1 MKKIFLSILFILPL
15 VLLAQE
21 DDSYNLDYN
30 NSKNATEL
38 CTKIKSSGLMSNA
51 EADDALAKILSVV
64 GASKRFIVA
73 PCENINNALAIIDDG
88 MRYILYDPK
97 FINSISQTSN
107 YWANMSIL
115 AHEVGHHINGHTLGS
130 SISAYE
136 NKIQELEADEF
147 SGFVMQ
153 KIGANLEQSIDAIAS
168 ISASGDDTYSSHPN
182 KSRRIKAI
190 TKGFNNAKNNSFI
203 TEKKLTDW
211 EEYYFRGNEKY
222 DAEDYEGAIED
233 YTESIKLKP
242 SEDAY
247 FSRSRSKGKLDDNSG
262 AKYDLIRS
270 IELNEKSWKSHY
282 YLGLNL
288 ADIDNFG
295 SLSAFKTYLKL
306 TDYSA
311 DFYDSW
317 TYYYITK
324 SYLNE
329 GFYKKALEYINH
341 TLNESNFESVID
353 RSNHDLFYRSRG
365 AVYFNL
371 ENYDL
376 ARKDYEKASELAPE
390 TALYVELIGDTYAKE
405 KKHKKAIEFYDRALI
420 LDPDKYSIYE
430 YRAYA
435 YEALENYFN
444 ALLDMNEAIKHKSD
458 YAYLYFKRGEY
469 SSKLDDK
476 KNSCTDWLK
485 ARELGSEEALKSL
498 IEICGYTKENFYTAD
513 DYMNLA
519 VEKNVK
525 GDYDESLLLINKAEE
540 LGYKDLYFLES
551 YKYSY
556 FYNKKQYDL
565 ALGVLMKI
573 KDDTSTYSSSSFWWT
588 RNYLLTLYELENF
601 SELTSVTKELINEN
615 KLDPDVLEYKLN
627 SDFITKNTDFVLDIY
642 ISYFNSYYLSKE
654 YDKAIIV
661 SSKMIKVGKTITEAS
676 EILRL
681 GYQYRSDSKLLKED
695 YLGALQDINENIKM
709 REEWSLGYII
719 SGKIKLAMGKTNYAC
734 DDFKKALQV
743 SLKNENEG
751 GEDQQEIQKLIDDN
765 CNL

>member
-1 MKKIFLSILFILPL
+1 MKKILSSILFVLPL

-51 EADDALAKILSVV
+51 EADDAMAKILSVV

-353 RSNHDLFYRSRG
+353 RSNQHFFYNQRG
-365 AVYFNL
+365 DVYFEL

-376 ARKDYEKASELAPE
+376 ARKDYEKASELDPE
-390 TALYVELIGDTYAKE
+390 KALYVELIGDTYAKE
-405 KKHKKAIEFYDRALI
+405 KKHKKAIEFYDQALI

-519 VEKNVK
+519 VEKNKK

-765 CNL
+765 CK

>member
-1 MKKIFLSILFILPL
+1 MKKILSSILFVLPL

-51 EADDALAKILSVV
+51 EADDAMAKILSVV

-247 FSRSRSKGKLDDNSG
+247 FNRSRSKGKLDDKSG

-270 IELNEKSWKSHY
+270 IELNEKSWRSHY

-353 RSNHDLFYRSRG
+353 RSNQHFFYDQRG
-365 AVYFNL
+365 DVYFEL

-376 ARKDYEKASELAPE
+376 ARKDYEKASELDPE
-390 TALYVELIGDTYAKE
+390 KALYVELIGDTYAKE
-405 KKHKKAIEFYDRALI
+405 KKHKKAIEFYDQALI

-519 VEKNVK
+519 VEKNKK

-642 ISYFNSYYLSKE
+642 NGYFKSYYLSKE
-654 YDKAIIV
+654 YEKAIIV

-676 EILRL
+676 KILRL

-695 YLGALQDINENIKM
+695 YLGALQDINEYIKM
-709 REEWSLGYII
+709 REEWSSGYII

-765 CNL
+765 CK

>member
-1 MKKIFLSILFILPL
+1 MKKIVSSILFVLPL

-51 EADDALAKILSVV
+51 EADDAMAKILSVV

-262 AKYDLIRS
+262 EKYDLIRS
-270 IELNEKSWKSHY
+270 IELNEKSWRSHY

-353 RSNHDLFYRSRG
+353 RSNQHFFYDQRG
-365 AVYFNL
+365 DVYFEL

-390 TALYVELIGDTYAKE
+390 SALFLELIGDTYAKE

-573 KDDTSTYSSSSFWWT
+573 KNDTSTYSSSSFWWT
-588 RNYLLTLYELENF
+588 RNYFITLYKLENF

-627 SDFITKNTDFVLDIY
+627 SDFITKNMDFVLTIY

-695 YLGALQDINENIKM
+695 YLGALQDINEYIKM
-709 REEWSLGYII
+709 REEWSSGYII

-765 CNL
+765 CK

>member
-1 MKKIFLSILFILPL
+1 MKKILSSILFVLPL

-51 EADDALAKILSVV
+51 EADDAMAKILSVV

-247 FSRSRSKGKLDDNSG
+247 FYRARSKRKLDDNSG
-262 AKYDLIRS
+262 EKYDLIRS
-270 IELNEKSWKSHY
+270 IELNEKSWRSHY

-353 RSNHDLFYRSRG
+353 RSNQHFFYDQRG
-365 AVYFNL
+365 DVYFEL

-376 ARKDYEKASELAPE
+376 ARKDYEKASELDPE
-390 TALYVELIGDTYAKE
+390 KALYVELIGDTYAKE
-405 KKHKKAIEFYDRALI
+405 KKHKKAIEFYDQALI

-519 VEKNVK
+519 VEKNKK

-695 YLGALQDINENIKM
+695 YLGALQDINEYIKM
-709 REEWSLGYII
+709 REEWSSGYII

-765 CNL
+765 CK

>member
-519 VEKNVK
+519 VEKNKK

>member
-51 EADDALAKILSVV
+51 EADDAMAKILSVV

-222 DAEDYEGAIED
+222 NAEDYEGAIED

-247 FSRSRSKGKLDDNSG
+247 FYRAKSKGELDDNSG
-262 AKYDLIRS
+262 EKYDLIRS
-270 IELNEKSWKSHY
+270 IELNEKSWRSHY
-282 YLGLNL
+282 HLGLNL
-288 ADIDNFG
+288 ADIDNYG

-306 TDYSA
+306 TDWSA

-317 TYYYITK
+317 TYYYITRA
-324 SYLNE
+324 YANE
-329 GFYKKALEYINH
+329 GFYKKALKYIKY
-341 TLNESNFESVID
+341 TINESNFEDVID
-353 RSNHDLFYRSRG
+353 KSSHASFYRGRG
-365 AVYFNL
+365 EVYFKL

-390 TALYVELIGDTYAKE
+390 SALYLELIGDTYAKE
-405 KKHKKAIEFYDRALI
+405 KKHKKTIEFYDQALI

-498 IEICGYTKENFYTAD
+498 IEICGYTKEYFYTAD

-573 KDDTSTYSSSSFWWT
+573 KDDTSNYSSSSFWWT

-627 SDFITKNTDFVLDIY
+627 SDFITKNTDFVFTIY
-642 ISYFNSYYLSKE
+642 RSYFNSYYLSKE

-695 YLGALQDINENIKM
+695 YLGALQDINEYIKM
-709 REEWSLGYII
+709 REEWSSGYII

-765 CNL
+765 CK

>member
-1 MKKIFLSILFILPL
+1 MKKIVSSILFVLPL

-51 EADDALAKILSVV
+51 EADDAMAKILSVV

-262 AKYDLIRS
+262 EKYDLIRS
-270 IELNEKSWKSHY
+270 IELNEKNWKSHY

-288 ADIDNFG
+288 ADIDNYG
-295 SLSAFKTYLKL
+295 SLSAFNTYLKL

-353 RSNHDLFYRSRG
+353 RSNQHFFYDQRG
-365 AVYFNL
+365 DVYFEL

-390 TALYVELIGDTYAKE
+390 SALFLELIGDTYAKE

-519 VEKNVK
+519 VEKNKK

-573 KDDTSTYSSSSFWWT
+573 KNDTSTYSSSSFWWT
-588 RNYLLTLYELENF
+588 RNYFITLYKLENF

-627 SDFITKNTDFVLDIY
+627 SDFITKNMDFVLTIY

-695 YLGALQDINENIKM
+695 YLGALQDINEYIKM
-709 REEWSLGYII
+709 REEWSSGYII

-765 CNL
+765 CK